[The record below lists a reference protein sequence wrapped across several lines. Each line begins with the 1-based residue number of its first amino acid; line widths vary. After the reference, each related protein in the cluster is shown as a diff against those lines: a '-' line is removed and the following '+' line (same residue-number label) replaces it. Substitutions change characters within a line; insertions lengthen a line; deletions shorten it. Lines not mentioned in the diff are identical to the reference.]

1 MSILLCSLL
10 VIILCFLFWSIIRAG
25 KDKVTAKLIE
35 CNIEH
40 PTYFIYS
47 LRDKMCWKKYLSSF
61 GDRKKIL
68 LIRQYVIENGLVG
81 SSKNITKNRC
91 FRFPDGETLR
101 FSNAGW
107 IEFQTA
113 LTSIRKYRKYRRG
126 LCKSSEK

>member
-1 MSILLCSLL
+1 MIICTIAIVLLFFS
-10 VIILCFLFWSIIRAG
+10 FWSIIRAG

-35 CNIEH
+35 SNIEH

-61 GDRKKIL
+61 GDSLAKKIL

-81 SSKNITKNRC
+81 SSENITKNRH

-107 IEFQTA
+107 IEFQKA
-113 LTSIRKYRKYRRG
+113 LTSIHKYRKYRRG
-126 LCKSSEK
+126 LCKSSEN

>member
-1 MSILLCSLL
+1 MIICTIAIVLLY
-10 VIILCFLFWSIIRAG
+10 FLFWSIIRAG

-35 CNIEH
+35 SNIE
-40 PTYFIYS
+40 PTYFIYA

-61 GDRKKIL
+61 GDLAEKLL

-126 LCKSSEK
+126 LCKSSEN

>member
-1 MSILLCSLL
+1 MIICTIAIVLLY
-10 VIILCFLFWSIIRAG
+10 FLFWSIIRAG

-35 CNIEH
+35 CNIE
-40 PTYFIYS
+40 PTYFIYA

-61 GDRKKIL
+61 GDSIAEKIL

-81 SSKNITKNRC
+81 SSENITKNRC
-91 FRFPDGETLR
+91 FRFPDDKTLR

-113 LTSIRKYRKYRRG
+113 LTSIRKYRKYRRD
-126 LCKSSEK
+126 L

>member
-1 MSILLCSLL
+1 MIICTIAIVLLFFS
-10 VIILCFLFWSIIRAG
+10 FWSIIRAG

-35 CNIEH
+35 SNIEH
-40 PTYFIYS
+40 PTYFIYA
-47 LRDKMCWKKYLSSF
+47 LRGGMDWDRYLSTF
-61 GDRKKIL
+61 AIPDKIQ

-81 SSKNITKNRC
+81 SSENITKNRY
-91 FRFPDGETLR
+91 FRFSDGETLR

-113 LTSIRKYRKYRRG
+113 LTSIHKYRKYRRG

>member
-1 MSILLCSLL
+1 VLLFFS
-10 VIILCFLFWSIIRAG
+10 FWSIIRAG

-35 CNIEH
+35 SNIEH
-40 PTYFIYS
+40 PTYFIYA
-47 LRDKMCWKKYLSSF
+47 LKGVMNWDRYLSTF
-61 GDRKKIL
+61 TIPDKIQ
-68 LIRQYVIENGLVG
+68 LIRQYVIENGIVG
-81 SSKNITKNRC
+81 SSENITKNRY

-113 LTSIRKYRKYRRG
+113 LTSIHKYRKYRRG